1 MNILIIE
8 DDVQDANLFGV
19 AMRGEGY
26 STDTVNNGEKAMDN
40 VTKKTYDLILLDVS
54 LPGKD
59 GFAVC
64 RQFRAMGVTAPI
76 LLITGRDDDD
86 DKVEGLDSGAD
97 DYVVK
102 PCSLKELLARVR
114 ALTRRHVAVS
124 LPRLEA
130 GCLILDP
137 VSRKATRSGKVISL
151 STTEYNLLDFLM
163 KNAGRTL
170 TRNEILLNVWQYD
183 FDGNDNVLDVYISYL
198 RNKIDRGTVEQI
210 IQTIRGVGFR
220 LRDDVQE

>member
-1 MNILIIE
+1 MNILIVE
-8 DDVQDANLFGV
+8 DDQQDANLFGV
-19 AMRGEGY
+19 TLRGEGY
-26 STDTVNNGEKAMDN
+26 STEIAQDGEKALEKVAQKN
-40 VTKKTYDLILLDVS
+40 YDLVMLDVQ

-59 GFAVC
+59 GFAIC
-64 RQFRAMGVTAPI
+64 RQFRAQGITTPV

-97 DYVVK
+97 DYLVK

-130 GCLILDP
+130 GGLILDP
-137 VSRKATRSGKVISL
+137 ITRKATRSGKTISL

-163 KNAGRTL
+163 KNAGKTL

-198 RNKIDRGTVEQI
+198 RNKVDRGFNQPM
-210 IQTIRGVGFR
+210 IQTVRGVGFR
-220 LRDDVQE
+220 LRDDIQE